1 MAATEQNGIDILC
14 DAAGSDM
21 LLSSLFSL
29 AAPVSV
35 ADSNQRAQPPLQ
47 QEQHELQHS
56 LPPASPSKH
65 QIFQQQL
72 DPALQ
77 QHQGETPQRI
87 ASTLPA
93 KRKLSDASAS
103 SPSHV
108 CHICRR
114 VYERADHLT
123 RHLRSHENARP
134 YQCTRCPKRFNR
146 ADLLTRHETTHDRD
160 GTAKDRPFIRRS
172 DRAAEACLNCAASK
186 AKCEDQKPCSRCR
199 SKSLTCQMPVRR
211 GNQYRTSESQAGMSP
226 SDSSMVASTTGNDSQ
241 VFTAGE
247 ATYAL
252 PQSAIAHQG
261 HAIDATVDYSVT
273 SFLGAPRLEDSPVE
287 SLFFAATQS
296 IFPEIEFSWDVDFGS
311 YKIPG
316 LGVTARNPQSGNV
329 GKRTSRQGRKDTVSV
344 DAPLQCSVWLYEP
357 EANGQAGSSVSR
369 SAIVSPYLRDSMFAM
384 VLANNPTPHRVP
396 TFPSAELLGYMIE
409 TYFKSEDPKSEA
421 FIHRSSFDPSA
432 TSQELFSAVVSSGA
446 SCISTPAIWQF
457 GLALDELTASVIGK
471 RVSMDHGVAML
482 ESSCLAVRDITFLQA
497 SVLHLETGQ
506 WSGFNRQTEVAESF
520 APQLLTLLRKTG
532 KLSFTSDLSTHTPN
546 AGDSSETLE
555 SKWQTFTTIESYKRL
570 AIRAFLHDM
579 QTSIVSWKGPTLA
592 YSQLD
597 FALPAARDLWKAS
610 NSQIWWDLNLAKG
623 SFPPTGFP
631 RLSDVRDCQFVMTEQ
646 NTWVDTES
654 CCKAALHGLWG
665 QIWTYR
671 NAVAQCHHA
680 APGRPGSDVPEWAR
694 SLYQELYEGLRKLS
708 TQLKSAQTPK
718 PELSL
723 LSDFFMMIIHVS
735 LDDVQ
740 RLAGRKGDEESRRAM
755 QLLEST
761 WLPGPESRYA
771 AWHAGQV
778 LRHAQE
784 CIPTTLRGFNAMV
797 VYLASLTLWAYGLL
811 SQRTANGDQGMGQEV
826 LPLNEPEMRETTM
839 FLELGQGTP
848 SLSSPEGL
856 RLQLEPVSNYVAVL
870 SLARLIFRQNYPV
883 ASEAMP
889 PLVESLCRQLGDLQG
904 GLEGYVVT
912 KTL

>member
-35 ADSNQRAQPPLQ
+35 TDSNQRAQPPLQ

-160 GTAKDRPFIRRS
+160 GAAKDRPFIRRS

-199 SKSLTCQMPVRR
+199 SKSLTCQTPVRR

-241 VFTAGE
+241 VFTSGE

-252 PQSAIAHQG
+252 SQSAIAHQG
-261 HAIDATVDYSVT
+261 HAVDAAVDYSVT
-273 SFLGAPRLEDSPVE
+273 SFLGAPRLEESPVE

-296 IFPEIEFSWDVDFGS
+296 VFPEIDFSWDVDFGL

-316 LGVTARNPQSGNV
+316 LGVTGRNPQSGNV
-329 GKRTSRQGRKDTVSV
+329 GKRTSRQGRKDTVSE
-344 DAPLQCSVWLYEP
+344 DAPLQRSVWLYEP
-357 EANGQAGSSVSR
+357 EANGQAGSSVSC
-369 SAIVSPYLRDSMFAM
+369 SNIVSSYLRDSLFAM

-409 TYFKSEDPKSEA
+409 TYFKSEEPKSEA

-457 GLALDELTASVIGK
+457 GLALDEITASVIGK
-471 RVSMDHGVAML
+471 RVSMDQGIATV
-482 ESSCLAVRDITFLQA
+482 
-497 SVLHLETGQ
+497 
-506 WSGFNRQTEVAESF
+506 
-520 APQLLTLLRKTG
+520 
-532 KLSFTSDLSTHTPN
+532 
-546 AGDSSETLE
+546 
-555 SKWQTFTTIESYKRL
+555 
-570 AIRAFLHDM
+570 
-579 QTSIVSWKGPTLA
+579 
-592 YSQLD
+592 
-597 FALPAARDLWKAS
+597 
-610 NSQIWWDLNLAKG
+610 
-623 SFPPTGFP
+623 
-631 RLSDVRDCQFVMTEQ
+631 
-646 NTWVDTES
+646 
-654 CCKAALHGLWG
+654 
-665 QIWTYR
+665 
-671 NAVAQCHHA
+671 
-680 APGRPGSDVPEWAR
+680 
-694 SLYQELYEGLRKLS
+694 
-708 TQLKSAQTPK
+708 
-718 PELSL
+718 
-723 LSDFFMMIIHVS
+723 
-735 LDDVQ
+735 
-740 RLAGRKGDEESRRAM
+740 
-755 QLLEST
+755 
-761 WLPGPESRYA
+761 
-771 AWHAGQV
+771 
-778 LRHAQE
+778 
-784 CIPTTLRGFNAMV
+784 
-797 VYLASLTLWAYGLL
+797 
-811 SQRTANGDQGMGQEV
+811 SQRYWQKANHVLTA
-826 LPLNEPEMRETTM
+826 
-839 FLELGQGTP
+839 
-848 SLSSPEGL
+848 
-856 RLQLEPVSNYVAVL
+856 
-870 SLARLIFRQNYPV
+870 
-883 ASEAMP
+883 
-889 PLVESLCRQLGDLQG
+889 
-904 GLEGYVVT
+904 
-912 KTL
+912 K